1 MSEDGL
7 RMVVIAGPNGSG
19 KSTVTEGLRLADQFP
34 AEYINADDIVK
45 NELQGIADPV
55 ARNRQGA
62 VLAEERRKAALSAGE
77 PFAFETV
84 LSTPG
89 KLALF
94 DEARDK
100 GFSVNLLFI
109 TTADAKI
116 NLERV
121 QIRVAKG
128 GHPVPAE
135 KVAERYERAMQ
146 LLPSAIQKSD
156 YAEVYDNSSDE
167 HGPKLIAMKQG
178 KHLDYDDTGMPWVT
192 ERLAKPF
199 EARAASHAELVKLA
213 AGANIQEAHIG
224 QGKSYRGLVIGV
236 TEHHALQRLTDN
248 SLVLH
253 DRALCP
259 PGQHLKVGQALSI
272 SYQFGADGKHAK
284 QSMGGPSV
292 S

>member
-19 KSTVTEGLRLADQFP
+19 KSTVTEGLRLTELFP
-34 AEYINADDIVK
+34 AEYINADDIAKTELK
-45 NELQGIADPV
+45 NVADPLD
-55 ARNRQGA
+55 RNRQAAG
-62 VLAEERRKAALSAGE
+62 LAEERRKAALESGE

-109 TTADAKI
+109 TTADASI

-135 KVAERYERAMQ
+135 KIAERYQRAMQ
-146 LLPSAIQKSD
+146 LLPSAIQKAD

-167 HGPKLIAMKQG
+167 RGPKLVAMKQG
-178 KHLDYDDTGMPWVT
+178 QHLDYDDTDMPWVT
-192 ERLAKPF
+192 ERLAKVF
-199 EARAASHAELVKLA
+199 EARAESRAELVKLA
-213 AGANIQEAHIG
+213 AGEPVQEAHIG
-224 QGKSYRGLVIGV
+224 NGNAYRGLILGV
-236 TEHHALQRLTDN
+236 TEHHALQRLDGN
-248 SLVLH
+248 NLVLH

-259 PGQHLKVGQALSI
+259 AGQHPKVGQSLFI
-272 SYQFGADGKHAK
+272 SYQFGPDGKHAK
-284 QSMGGPSV
+284 HSISGPKI
-292 S
+292 

>member
-34 AEYINADDIVK
+34 AEYINADDIAK
-45 NELQGIADPV
+45 NELQDIADPV
-55 ARNRQGA
+55 ARNRQA
-62 VLAEERRKAALSAGE
+62 ATMAEERRKAALDSGE

-100 GFSVNLLFI
+100 GFSVNLVFI
-109 TTADAKI
+109 TTADAAI

-128 GHPVPAE
+128 GHPVPAD
-135 KVAERYERAMQ
+135 KIAERYERAMQ

-167 HGPKLIAMKQG
+167 RGPKLIAMKQG
-178 KHLDYDDTGMPWVT
+178 QHLDYDDTGMPWVT
-192 ERLAKPF
+192 ERLAKQF
-199 EARAASHAELVKLA
+199 EARAASRADMVKLA
-213 AGANIQEAHIG
+213 AGESIQEAHIG
-224 QGKSYRGLVIGV
+224 PGKSYRGLIVGV
-236 TEHHALQRLTDN
+236 TEHHALQRLADN

-259 PGQHLKVGQALSI
+259 PGQQLNVGQALSI
-272 SYQFGADGKHAK
+272 SYQFGPDGKHVK
-284 QSMGGPSV
+284 QSMGGPKI
-292 S
+292 

>member
-19 KSTVTEGLRLADQFP
+19 KSTVTEGIRLEDQFP
-34 AEYINADDIVK
+34 AEYINADDISK

-55 ARNRQGA
+55 DRNRQA
-62 VLAEERRKAALSAGE
+62 ATLAEERRKAALEAGE

-100 GFSVNLLFI
+100 GFSVNLLFV
-109 TTADAKI
+109 TTADASI

-128 GHPVPAE
+128 GHPVPAD
-135 KVAERYERAMQ
+135 KIAERYERAMQ

-156 YAEVYDNSSDE
+156 YAEVYDNSSNE

-178 KHLDYDDTGMPWVT
+178 QHLEYDDTDMPWVT
-192 ERLAKPF
+192 ERLAKTF
-199 EARAASHAELVKLA
+199 EARAASRAELAELA
-213 AGANIQEAHIG
+213 GGESIKEAHIG
-224 QGKSYRGLVIGV
+224 NGKSYRGQIIGV

-259 PGQHLKVGQALSI
+259 PGQQLKVGQALSI
-272 SYQFGADGKHAK
+272 SYQFGADGKHPK
-284 QSMGGPSV
+284 HKNSGPKI
-292 S
+292 